1 MKKHALATK
10 TLTKITSIW
19 TSYFGVLKYCTQSL
33 TMYEDNSVII
43 KFNLDNSLLS
53 SDAYD
58 KFINEVE
65 EYLFDNGI
73 KMELMKDETLL
84 TIIL

>member
-1 MKKHALATK
+1 MKKHRLATR
-10 TLTKITSIW
+10 TLTKISEIW
-19 TSYFGVLKYCTQSL
+19 TSYFGVLKYCTQNL

-43 KFNLDNSLLS
+43 KFNLDNSFLS
-53 SDAYD
+53 SDTYD

-65 EYLFDNGI
+65 EYLFDEGI
-73 KMELMKDETLL
+73 KMELMEDETLL